1 MPCIEGDFMN
11 RMEKTQEVEDLKVL
25 FGDAQLTVLTEYSG
39 LDVAAMTSLRRSLR
53 QVETGY
59 RVVKNT
65 LARLAT
71 VDTDNE
77 VLHPHLTGPLG
88 VAFANEDP
96 AAAAKALTEFAKD
109 HDEFSIRAGVLSGG
123 KLLEVKE
130 IEALAKLPGK
140 DQLRAML
147 LGALSGVPRQ
157 FVTVLTAPSRDF
169 VGVLAARQRQL
180 EEAS

>member
-1 MPCIEGDFMN
+1 MN

-39 LDVAAMTSLRRSLR
+39 LDVASMTALRRTLR

-71 VDTDNE
+71 ADTDNE
-77 VLHPHLTGPLG
+77 VLHPHFTGPLG

-96 AAAAKALTEFAKD
+96 AAAAKAL
-109 HDEFSIRAGVLSGG
+109 
-123 KLLEVKE
+123 
-130 IEALAKLPGK
+130 
-140 DQLRAML
+140 Q
-147 LGALSGVPRQ
+147 LGADAVVVGTAITGVDLQVQRYSRELQKP
-157 FVTVLTAPSRDF
+157 VTN
-169 VGVLAARQRQL
+169 
-180 EEAS
+180 

>member
-1 MPCIEGDFMN
+1 MN

-25 FGDAQLTVLTEYSG
+25 FGNAQLTVLTEYIG
-39 LDVAAMTSLRRSLR
+39 LDVEAMTSLRRNLR
-53 QVETGY
+53 KVETGY

-65 LARLAT
+65 LARRAAAET
-71 VDTDNE
+71 EAE
-77 VLHPHLTGPLG
+77 VLLQHFNGPVG

-96 AAAAKALTEFAKD
+96 AAAAKALTEFAED
-109 HDEFSIRAGVLSGG
+109 NDEFKIRAGLLSGG
-123 KLLEVKE
+123 KLLETKE
-130 IEALAKLPGK
+130 IEALAKLPSK

>member
-1 MPCIEGDFMN
+1 MN
-11 RMEKTQEVEDLKVL
+11 RIEKTQEVEDLKVL
-25 FGDAQLTVLTEYSG
+25 FGDAQLTVLTEYTG
-39 LDVAAMTSLRRSLR
+39 LDVPAMTALRRSLR

-65 LARLAT
+65 LTRLAT
-71 VDTDNE
+71 VDTDSE
-77 VLHPHLTGPLG
+77 VLHPHLNGPLG

-96 AAAAKALTEFAKD
+96 AAAAKALTEFAKEND
-109 HDEFSIRAGVLSGG
+109 GFNIRAGVLTGG
-123 KLLEVKE
+123 RLLELKE
-130 IEALAKLPGK
+130 IEALAKLPSK

-157 FVTVLTAPSRDF
+157 FVTVLSAPSRDF

-180 EEAS
+180 EEPS

>member
-1 MPCIEGDFMN
+1 MN

-39 LDVAAMTSLRRSLR
+39 LDVAAMTSLRRTLR

-71 VDTDNE
+71 AETDNE
-77 VLHPHLTGPLG
+77 VLHPHFTGPLG

-109 HDEFSIRAGVLSGG
+109 HDEFNIRAGVLSGG
-123 KLLEVKE
+123 KILEVKE

-147 LGALSGVPRQ
+147 LGALSGAPRQ